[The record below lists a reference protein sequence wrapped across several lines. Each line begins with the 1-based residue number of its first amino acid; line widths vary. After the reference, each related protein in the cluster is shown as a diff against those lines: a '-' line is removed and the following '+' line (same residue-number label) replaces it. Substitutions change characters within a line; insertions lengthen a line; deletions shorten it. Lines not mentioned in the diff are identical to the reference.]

1 MDGEGTLERPASE
14 VAPATAT
21 KGLDRSG
28 RNGRASP
35 PSLGPGAREDA
46 SRRFGRSRVDERLV
60 DTTDPL
66 RDIPD
71 HVEVDHDAVLADAKV
86 EAVLAD
92 LDRDLVALRVVKQRV
107 REIASL
113 LVIDRLRRS
122 IGLESDRPTLHMCFT
137 GNPGTGKTTVA
148 KRMGE
153 ILFRLGYVRKGHL
166 VSVSRDDLVGQ
177 YVGHTAPKTR
187 AVIKRAV
194 GGVLFIDE
202 AYHIYRVDNERDYGQ
217 ETVEIL
223 LEVMENQREDL
234 VVIMAGYKK
243 EMDHFF
249 SDVPGLS
256 SRVAHYIDFPDYSA
270 AELTEIARRM
280 LQQQRY
286 RFTDDAES
294 AFQEYLKL
302 RMEQPRFAN
311 GRSVRNWLD
320 RVRMRQAMRLYLAAS
335 GGRRLTKR
343 DLVTIAAEDVRESRV
358 FEAGFW
364 SGADQ
369 PDSEVEGS
377 KPA

>member
-1 MDGEGTLERPASE
+1 MDGDGTAERPASE
-14 VAPATAT
+14 VSPATAT
-21 KGLDRSG
+21 KGLGRSG
-28 RNGRASP
+28 RDGRANP
-35 PSLGPGAREDA
+35 PPLGPGAREDA
-46 SRRFGRSRVDERLV
+46 SRRFGRGRVDEGFAGI
-60 DTTDPL
+60 TDPL

-71 HVEVDHDAVLADAKV
+71 HTDVEHQAVLADAKV
-86 EAVLAD
+86 EAVLAA
-92 LDRDLVALRVVKQRV
+92 LDRDLVALGMVKQRV

-113 LVIDRLRRS
+113 LVVDRLRRS

-187 AVIKRAV
+187 EVIKRAI

-243 EMDHFF
+243 EMDRFF

-256 SRVAHYIDFPDYSA
+256 SRVAHHVDFPDYSVD
-270 AELTEIARRM
+270 ELTEIARRM
-280 LQQQRY
+280 LEQQRY

-294 AFQEYLKL
+294 AFQEYLEL
-302 RMEQPRFAN
+302 RMKQPRFAN

-320 RVRMRQAMRLYLAAS
+320 RVRMRHAVRLYQAAS

-343 DLVTIAAEDVRESRV
+343 DLVTIAAEDVRKSRV
-358 FEAGFW
+358 FQAG
-364 SGADQ
+364 SRGDV
-369 PDSEVEGS
+369 PC
-377 KPA
+377 

>member
-1 MDGEGTLERPASE
+1 MDGDATAGRLASE
-14 VAPATAT
+14 VPPATAT
-21 KGLDRSG
+21 KALGWSG
-28 RNGRASP
+28 RDGRATP
-35 PSLGPGAREDA
+35 PALGPGAREDA
-46 SRRFGRSRVDERLV
+46 SRRFGRGRVDERFV
-60 DTTDPL
+60 GTTDPL

-71 HVEVDHDAVLADAKV
+71 HTEVDHEAVLADAKV

-92 LDRDLVALRVVKQRV
+92 LDRDLVALRTVKQCV

-113 LVIDRLRRS
+113 LVIDQLRRS

-187 AVIKRAV
+187 EVIKRAM

-202 AYHIYRVDNERDYGQ
+202 AYHIYRLDNERDYGQ

-243 EMDHFF
+243 EMDRFF
-249 SDVPGLS
+249 S
-256 SRVAHYIDFPDYSA
+256 
-270 AELTEIARRM
+270 ELTEIARRM

-286 RFTDDAES
+286 RLADDAES
-294 AFQEYLKL
+294 AFQEYLEL
-302 RMEQPRFAN
+302 RIKQPRFAN

-320 RVRMRQAMRLYLAAS
+320 RVRMRHAMRLFEAAS
-335 GGRRLTKR
+335 EGRRLTKR
-343 DLVTIAAEDVRESRV
+343 DLVTIAAEDIRKSRV
-358 FEAGFW
+358 FQAGSW
-364 SGADQ
+364 GDV
-369 PDSEVEGS
+369 PC
-377 KPA
+377 

>member
-1 MDGEGTLERPASE
+1 MDGDATAGRLASE
-14 VAPATAT
+14 VPPATAT
-21 KGLDRSG
+21 KALGWSG
-28 RNGRASP
+28 RDGRATP
-35 PSLGPGAREDA
+35 PALGPGAREDA
-46 SRRFGRSRVDERLV
+46 SRRFGRGRVDERFV
-60 DTTDPL
+60 GTTDPL

-71 HVEVDHDAVLADAKV
+71 HTEVDHEAVLADAKV

-92 LDRDLVALRVVKQRV
+92 LDRDLVALRTVKQCV

-113 LVIDRLRRS
+113 LVIDQLRRS
-122 IGLESDRPTLHMCFT
+122 IGLETDRPTLHMCFT

-187 AVIKRAV
+187 EVIK
-194 GGVLFIDE
+194 
-202 AYHIYRVDNERDYGQ
+202 
-217 ETVEIL
+217 
-223 LEVMENQREDL
+223 NQREDL

-243 EMDHFF
+243 EMDRFF

-270 AELTEIARRM
+270 EELTEIARRM

-286 RFTDDAES
+286 RLADDAES
-294 AFQEYLKL
+294 AFQEYLEL
-302 RMEQPRFAN
+302 RIKQPRFAN

-320 RVRMRQAMRLYLAAS
+320 RVRMRHAMRLFEAAS
-335 GGRRLTKR
+335 EGRRLTKR
-343 DLVTIAAEDVRESRV
+343 DLVTIAAEDVRKSRV
-358 FEAGFW
+358 FQAGSW
-364 SGADQ
+364 GDV
-369 PDSEVEGS
+369 PC
-377 KPA
+377 

>member
-1 MDGEGTLERPASE
+1 MHGDGSVERPASE
-14 VAPATAT
+14 VPPATAT
-21 KGLDRSG
+21 KGLGWSG
-28 RNGRASP
+28 RDGPSGP
-35 PSLGPGAREDA
+35 PPLGPGAREDT
-46 SRRFGRSRVDERLV
+46 SRRFGRGRVDERFAG
-60 DTTDPL
+60 TTDPL

-71 HVEVDHDAVLADAKV
+71 HTEVDHEAVLADAKV
-86 EAVLAD
+86 DAVLAD
-92 LDRDLVALRVVKQRV
+92 LDRDLVALHMVKQRV

-166 VSVSRDDLVGQ
+166 ISVSRDDLVGQ

-187 AVIKRAV
+187 EVIKRAI

-223 LEVMENQREDL
+223 LETMENQREDL

-243 EMDHFF
+243 EMDRFF

-256 SRVAHYIDFPDYSA
+256 SRIAHYVDFPDYSA
-270 AELTEIARRM
+270 EELTEIARRM
-280 LQQQRY
+280 LEQQRY

-294 AFQEYLKL
+294 AFQEYLEL

-320 RVRMRQAMRLYLAAS
+320 RVRMRHAMRLYEAAS

-343 DLVTIAAEDVRESRV
+343 DLVTIAAEDVRKSRV
-358 FEAGFW
+358 FQAGSW
-364 SGADQ
+364 GGADQ
-369 PDSEVEGS
+369 APGEVDES
-377 KPA
+377 KSA

>member
-1 MDGEGTLERPASE
+1 MDGDRTARRPSSE
-14 VAPATAT
+14 VTLATAT
-21 KGLDRSG
+21 KGLGWSG
-28 RNGRASP
+28 RDGRATP
-35 PSLGPGAREDA
+35 PPLGPGAREDA
-46 SRRFGRSRVDERLV
+46 SRRFGRGRVDERFTG
-60 DTTDPL
+60 TTDPL
-66 RDIPD
+66 CDIPD
-71 HVEVDHDAVLADAKV
+71 HTEVDHEAILADAKV

-92 LDRDLVALRVVKQRV
+92 LDDDLVALHMVKQRV

-187 AVIKRAV
+187 EVIKRAI

-243 EMDHFF
+243 EMDRFF

-270 AELTEIARRM
+270 EELTEIAHRM
-280 LQQQRY
+280 LEQQRY
-286 RFTDDAES
+286 RLTDDAES
-294 AFQEYLKL
+294 AFHEYLEL

-320 RVRMRQAMRLYLAAS
+320 RVRMRHAMRLYEAAS

-343 DLVTIAAEDVRESRV
+343 DLVTIAAEDIRKSRV
-358 FEAGFW
+358 FQAGSW
-364 SGADQ
+364 AGADR
-369 PDSEVEGS
+369 
-377 KPA
+377 PAREAAGAG

>member
-1 MDGEGTLERPASE
+1 MDGDGTAGRLASE
-14 VAPATAT
+14 VPPATAT
-21 KGLDRSG
+21 KALGWSG
-28 RNGRASP
+28 RDGRATP
-35 PSLGPGAREDA
+35 PALGPGAREDA
-46 SRRFGRSRVDERLV
+46 SRRFGRGRVDERFV
-60 DTTDPL
+60 GTTDPL

-71 HVEVDHDAVLADAKV
+71 HNEVDHEAVLADAKV

-92 LDRDLVALRVVKQRV
+92 LDRDLVALRTVKQCV

-153 ILFRLGYVRKGHL
+153 IL
-166 VSVSRDDLVGQ
+166 
-177 YVGHTAPKTR
+177 
-187 AVIKRAV
+187 
-194 GGVLFIDE
+194 
-202 AYHIYRVDNERDYGQ
+202 
-217 ETVEIL
+217 

-243 EMDHFF
+243 EMDRFF

-270 AELTEIARRM
+270 EELTEIARRM

-286 RFTDDAES
+286 RFADDAES
-294 AFQEYLKL
+294 AFQEYLEL
-302 RMEQPRFAN
+302 RIKQPRFAN

-320 RVRMRQAMRLYLAAS
+320 RVRMRHAMRLFEAAS
-335 GGRRLTKR
+335 EGRRLTKR
-343 DLVTIAAEDVRESRV
+343 DLVTIAAEDVRKSRV
-358 FEAGFW
+358 FQAGSW
-364 SGADQ
+364 GDV
-369 PDSEVEGS
+369 PC
-377 KPA
+377 

>member
-1 MDGEGTLERPASE
+1 MDGDGTAGRLASE
-14 VAPATAT
+14 VPPATAT
-21 KGLDRSG
+21 KALGWSG
-28 RNGRASP
+28 RDGRATP
-35 PSLGPGAREDA
+35 PALGPGAREDA
-46 SRRFGRSRVDERLV
+46 SRRFGRGRVDERFV
-60 DTTDPL
+60 GTTDPL

-71 HVEVDHDAVLADAKV
+71 HTEVDH

-92 LDRDLVALRVVKQRV
+92 LDRDLVALRTVKQCV

-113 LVIDRLRRS
+113 LVIDQLRRS

-187 AVIKRAV
+187 EVIKRAM

-202 AYHIYRVDNERDYGQ
+202 AYHIYRLDNERDYGQ

-243 EMDHFF
+243 EMGRFF

-270 AELTEIARRM
+270 EELTEIARRM

-286 RFTDDAES
+286 RFADDAES
-294 AFQEYLKL
+294 AFQEYLEL
-302 RMEQPRFAN
+302 RIKQPRFAN

-320 RVRMRQAMRLYLAAS
+320 RVRMRHAMRLFEAAS
-335 GGRRLTKR
+335 EGRRLTKR
-343 DLVTIAAEDVRESRV
+343 DLVTIAAEDVRKSRV
-358 FEAGFW
+358 FQAGSW
-364 SGADQ
+364 GDV
-369 PDSEVEGS
+369 PC
-377 KPA
+377 